1 MLWGK
6 ERGRKGQERVGEN
19 INQCGMGVWLSG
31 SALSARQI
39 GKHFNGF
46 LSTAPLTTLS
56 GSMHTSHA
64 TMKNLTSI
72 CVHTPTERDTEG
84 ERIILPTPE
93 YIIQSWHC
101 L

>member
-1 MLWGK
+1 MSGPGHQWPTQRG
-6 ERGRKGQERVGEN
+6 ERGEEKKECWGRGVRGKCQERVGEN

-56 GSMHTSHA
+56 GSIACTLDM
-64 TMKNLTSI
+64 
-72 CVHTPTERDTEG
+72 P
-84 ERIILPTPE
+84 
-93 YIIQSWHC
+93 Q
-101 L
+101 

>member
-56 GSMHTSHA
+56 GSIACTLVM
-64 TMKNLTSI
+64 
-72 CVHTPTERDTEG
+72 P
-84 ERIILPTPE
+84 
-93 YIIQSWHC
+93 Q
-101 L
+101 